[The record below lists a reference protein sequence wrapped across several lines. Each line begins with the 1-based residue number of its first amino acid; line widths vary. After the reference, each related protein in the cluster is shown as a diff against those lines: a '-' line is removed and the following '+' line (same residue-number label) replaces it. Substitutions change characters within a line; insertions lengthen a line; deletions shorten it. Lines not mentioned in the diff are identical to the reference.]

1 MYGNFSLSVV
11 SRVVVQINI
20 EHLNIAQVSEFSK
33 QRISLLSRALA
44 VVAVFFFQH
53 LQFCSPS
60 VCCRYDRPGVPAL
73 RPRVAVE
80 ADHREQEGSQGDG
93 GRDRRLLRGHQ
104 EAADQGRDLD
114 VAPILARGRPQL
126 MEIAFATGLRT
137 RVPKFPHVQL
147 WRAFSIRLK

>member
-1 MYGNFSLSVV
+1 M
-11 SRVVVQINI
+11 
-20 EHLNIAQVSEFSK
+20 
-33 QRISLLSRALA
+33 
-44 VVAVFFFQH
+44 
-53 LQFCSPS
+53 
-60 VCCRYDRPGVPAL
+60 
-73 RPRVAVE
+73 E

-126 MEIAFATGLRT
+126 MEMAFAAGGLRAG
-137 RVPKFPHVQL
+137 VPKFPHVQF